1 MKKSIL
7 TLAVLAAVCPAA
19 FAADADTI
27 KTIVWTTTTDPVL
40 TNLTFD
46 YTGAQLKAGSNGK
59 SYFDV
64 VDVIGATGRKDDVGL
79 VVNANG
85 SVNSSGDTQVIVLGI
100 SGDADVNFGGSTL
113 DVALDTDLVGTGNN
127 MAAALLV
134 WNAKTEVSADVSN
147 FTVKSTN
154 AQGKSVYGL
163 VVNNKSAQLHLTG
176 RTVNVVV
183 ESATERTTDK
193 QYSEALGLDIAAGTL
208 SSSEGTTLNIKGRS
222 TSKLATKISEA
233 EKSGVNYTGATPLT
247 GIKFEGGQGNFAGD
261 VSIDVASDAGLV
273 HGIWITNYFYNTTN
287 GGVFGSSSGNFNNLR
302 IASSSNS
309 GDAYGICGSYTPKED
324 QSYDVILKVAGDL
337 DVSAQSE
344 TGNAYGIH
352 LSGKSDVLFTG
363 NVNILASAAEGKE
376 AQAIYAEGSALNFTG
391 ERIALTGDVLVNNGG
406 KVVIGRTAEASA
418 LLLAE
423 DEGITS
429 ADVSPSVVTI
439 NGDVSVSGTGEL
451 VLQNNKE
458 VTFNGD
464 VSINSETGT
473 GLTLDNTNA
482 KLTGESTLTAD
493 KVSSNNS
500 TLYVSDVATADVV
513 NLATSG
519 NTTVIVDDTKNT
531 VNFGSVTKSEQSD
544 TITTVGSSR
553 FNEQYASAED
563 AAKAV
568 LDVVTTGTGENKTT
582 AADKVVVE
590 ESESNGSFTADLKQD
605 ENGNTVFDQSTVT
618 HTLNTKT
625 ERIGKTVAQNI
636 HAWRLEMNDM
646 NKRLGELRDCE
657 GNAGVWARVN
667 AGKQKIDGSKNDFTQ
682 LQFGA
687 DAKIEAL
694 ANIHAGV
701 AFSYTNSDLS
711 YAGGEG
717 DNNVFG
723 LAAYGSWLGDNGS
736 FIDVIARVARL
747 ESDSMIDGTAADFNT
762 TAYSI
767 SAEIGHRFDLAPTVF
782 IEPQAEMSWGYV
794 DGKTFSTVNK
804 VTGIAV
810 DTTVDST
817 TSLIGRLGV
826 RAGITCPNK
835 KGTAYVRTS
844 VLHEFDGDVSVTRGD
859 GTYREDAGDTWFEYA
874 IGGSYNLTGT
884 TQFYADLSRTSNA
897 EIAEPWRFNVG
908 ARWAF

>member
-27 KTIVWTTTTDPVL
+27 KTIVWNTTTDPVL

-85 SVNSSGDTQVIVLGI
+85 SVNSSGDTQVIVLDI

-163 VVNNKSAQLHLTG
+163 VVNNKGAQLHLTG

-222 TSKLATKISEA
+222 
-233 EKSGVNYTGATPLT
+233 
-247 GIKFEGGQGNFAGD
+247 
-261 VSIDVASDAGLV
+261 
-273 HGIWITNYFYNTTN
+273 
-287 GGVFGSSSGNFNNLR
+287 
-302 IASSSNS
+302 
-309 GDAYGICGSYTPKED
+309 
-324 QSYDVILKVAGDL
+324 
-337 DVSAQSE
+337 
-344 TGNAYGIH
+344 
-352 LSGKSDVLFTG
+352 
-363 NVNILASAAEGKE
+363 
-376 AQAIYAEGSALNFTG
+376 
-391 ERIALTGDVLVNNGG
+391 
-406 KVVIGRTAEASA
+406 
-418 LLLAE
+418 
-423 DEGITS
+423 
-429 ADVSPSVVTI
+429 
-439 NGDVSVSGTGEL
+439 
-451 VLQNNKE
+451 
-458 VTFNGD
+458 
-464 VSINSETGT
+464 
-473 GLTLDNTNA
+473 
-482 KLTGESTLTAD
+482 STLTAD

-767 SAEIGHRFDLAPTVF
+767 SGEIGHRFDLAPTVF

>member
-27 KTIVWTTTTDPVL
+27 KTIVWNTTTDPVL

-85 SVNSSGDTQVIVLGI
+85 SVNSSGDTQVIVLDI

-429 ADVSPSVVTI
+429 ADVSESVR
-439 NGDVSVSGTGEL
+439 NFVSMG
-451 VLQNNKE
+451 
-458 VTFNGD
+458 
-464 VSINSETGT
+464 
-473 GLTLDNTNA
+473 
-482 KLTGESTLTAD
+482 
-493 KVSSNNS
+493 
-500 TLYVSDVATADVV
+500 
-513 NLATSG
+513 
-519 NTTVIVDDTKNT
+519 
-531 VNFGSVTKSEQSD
+531 
-544 TITTVGSSR
+544 
-553 FNEQYASAED
+553 
-563 AAKAV
+563 
-568 LDVVTTGTGENKTT
+568 
-582 AADKVVVE
+582 
-590 ESESNGSFTADLKQD
+590 
-605 ENGNTVFDQSTVT
+605 
-618 HTLNTKT
+618 
-625 ERIGKTVAQNI
+625 
-636 HAWRLEMNDM
+636 
-646 NKRLGELRDCE
+646 
-657 GNAGVWARVN
+657 
-667 AGKQKIDGSKNDFTQ
+667 
-682 LQFGA
+682 
-687 DAKIEAL
+687 
-694 ANIHAGV
+694 
-701 AFSYTNSDLS
+701 
-711 YAGGEG
+711 
-717 DNNVFG
+717 
-723 LAAYGSWLGDNGS
+723 
-736 FIDVIARVARL
+736 
-747 ESDSMIDGTAADFNT
+747 
-762 TAYSI
+762 
-767 SAEIGHRFDLAPTVF
+767 
-782 IEPQAEMSWGYV
+782 
-794 DGKTFSTVNK
+794 
-804 VTGIAV
+804 
-810 DTTVDST
+810 
-817 TSLIGRLGV
+817 
-826 RAGITCPNK
+826 
-835 KGTAYVRTS
+835 
-844 VLHEFDGDVSVTRGD
+844 
-859 GTYREDAGDTWFEYA
+859 
-874 IGGSYNLTGT
+874 
-884 TQFYADLSRTSNA
+884 
-897 EIAEPWRFNVG
+897 
-908 ARWAF
+908 